1 MKINFR
7 KSSLKRSL
15 KRMLNANWTI
25 IGRHLFSW
33 WVSVI
38 ETFQWYMWIWM
49 YWKSNIWQI
58 ITSPTPVKSK
68 AVNSLV
74 FQTLRNISLYYLITF
89 VLTKNA
95 FVIFTIKRT
104 RLNAFWLIVTW
115 LFSNICGL
123 YVLLNASRNWLNL
136 YNCMYSGYSNSTSRI
151 DIQVKD

>member
-15 KRMLNANWTI
+15 KWMLNANWTI

-33 WVSVI
+33 WVFVI
-38 ETFQWYMWIWM
+38 ETFQLYMWIWM
-49 YWKSNIWQI
+49 YWESNIWQFI
-58 ITSPTPVKSK
+58 SYPTPVESK

-104 RLNAFWLIVTW
+104 RLNAFWLINTW

-123 YVLLNASRNWLNL
+123 YVMLNASRNWLNL
-136 YNCMYSGYSNSTSRI
+136 YNCMYSGNSSRI
-151 DIQVKD
+151 DTS